1 LTLLPDKLVGM
12 AACLRRAIRDTD
24 DGERD
29 MILEPA
35 TAIGKRMD
43 ATQRGLV
50 TGIIAATLMAL
61 AVVIAALA
69 VGGRADPP
77 ALRAA
82 ATNLDGAWRFHIG
95 DDLRWANAGT
105 DDRGW
110 ETMDLSAS
118 PGSHDAD
125 VGLPGYVGGWM
136 AHGHPGY
143 QGYAWYRRTV
153 TVPAGNRAWD
163 LLGPAA
169 VDDGYEL
176 YWNGVRLGG
185 SGRIGAAPRIVGTR
199 PMLFALPADAAGTR
213 GVIAIRTFMQ
223 PGNAAADDGGGMHIA
238 PMLAPRPQSHAL
250 YRVQWWRT
258 IAGYIVDLIEPL
270 AMFALAGLALAVR
283 PRSSRP
289 GFLALA
295 SIALVLSALKRLEN
309 PIYAW
314 TDLLSLPAYGWW
326 MALLMP
332 LGLVAWTLA
341 WNRWCLRAWR
351 TIDVAAIALAVAGF
365 AGGAMHVAV
374 MTPISRLGS
383 LALLA
388 LIALRIVRAGPMRVT
403 ALAMMAWI
411 LSTQFADE
419 LSTVGVPGIW
429 FPLGIGV
436 SRTQCAYAI
445 AIPLLAVLIMRTLSS
460 NRTQR

>member
-1 LTLLPDKLVGM
+1 
-12 AACLRRAIRDTD
+12 
-24 DGERD
+24 
-29 MILEPA
+29 
-35 TAIGKRMD
+35 MD

-50 TGIIAATLMAL
+50 AGIIAATLIAL

-77 ALRAA
+77 RLRAA

-95 DDLRWANAGT
+95 DDLRWANAST

-110 ETMDLSAS
+110 ETMDLSAP

-136 AHGHPGY
+136 VHGHPGY

-163 LLGPAA
+163 LLGPTA

-238 PMLAPRPQSHAL
+238 PLLAPRPESHAL

-258 IAGYIVDLIEPL
+258 IAGYIADLIGPI
-270 AMFALAGLALAVR
+270 AMFALVGLALAFR
-283 PRSSRP
+283 QRSSHP

-351 TIDVAAIALAVAGF
+351 TIDVAAIALAVAGV

-374 MTPISRLGS
+374 MTPLSRLGS

-388 LIALRIVRAGPMRVT
+388 LIALRMVRAGPMRVT
-403 ALAMMAWI
+403 ALATMTWI
-411 LSTQFADE
+411 LFAQFADE
-419 LSTVGVPGIW
+419 LSAIGVTGIW

-436 SRTQCAYAI
+436 SRTQYAYAV
-445 AIPLLAVLIMRTLSS
+445 AIPLLAFLIVRTLSS